1 MTRIRR
7 PFVVGLGTGAA
18 VAAAVG
24 GWPGLVIGPVLGV
37 AAFWWLR
44 RQPPREV
51 ADENAR
57 VAEELPF
64 VADLLGAALR
74 AGAAPAS
81 AARCVA
87 DAVGGPLG
95 ERLRRVERLLSLG
108 APANEAWSY
117 LGETDAARR
126 IAAAARRSQ
135 HSGAAFA
142 GALHRVADDL
152 RTDRLIAADAAARRA
167 GTLIVLPLGL
177 CFLPAFVLAGLV
189 PVIVAVLGDVL
200 SS

>member
-1 MTRIRR
+1 MTRARR
-7 PFVVGLGTGAA
+7 PLLVSLAIGATVAVV
-18 VAAAVG
+18 VG
-24 GWPGLVIGPVLGV
+24 GWPGLVVGPVVGAGAL
-37 AAFWWLR
+37 WWLG

-74 AGAAPAS
+74 AGAAPAT
-81 AARCVA
+81 AARYVA
-87 DAVGGPLG
+87 DAVGGPSG
-95 ERLRRVERLLSLG
+95 DRLRRVERLLSLG
-108 APANEAWSY
+108 APATEAWSY
-117 LGETDAARR
+117 LGDTDAARR

-142 GALHRVADDL
+142 GALHRLADDL
-152 RTDRLIAADAAARRA
+152 RADRLIAADAAARRA